1 MTKSILA
8 TTLAIS
14 CTAAT
19 LHVGAQDFF
28 TPASG
33 ATITLVDTGD
43 AVVSDVVSANLQA
56 AANLDELN
64 LGVECSGLIVS
75 TAPLLR
81 IQYVQ
86 PQGEPQRSHIA
97 VEGVSENV
105 KALLVNS
112 SDGSWYC
119 ANAVDGKVR
128 WEIFGPNSGQID
140 VWPVLSSPR
149 LQLVSV
155 RAMLEP
161 NPQ

>member
-8 TTLAIS
+8 TTLAFAVAV
-14 CTAAT
+14 AAFQSS
-19 LHVGAQDFF
+19 AQDFF

-43 AVVSDVVSANLQA
+43 AVVSDVVSAALQPGTS
-56 AANLDELN
+56 LDELN
-64 LGVECSGLIVS
+64 LGVDCSGLIVS
-75 TAPLLR
+75 SAPLLR

-86 PQGEPQRSHIA
+86 SQRETQKSKIA
-97 VEGVSENV
+97 IEGVSENV

-112 SDGSWYC
+112 SNGTWYC
-119 ANAVDGKVR
+119 AGAVDGKVR
-128 WEIFGPNSGQID
+128 WEILSPNSGQID

-149 LQLVSV
+149 LQRVSV

-161 NPQ
+161 NP